1 MEEID
6 LKDLLMYFVKKIPI
20 VLVVSLSVLI
30 LGLAYTL
37 FIKTPL
43 YHGNTTLILVSQ
55 DNGQNQ
61 TASTMQTEI
70 GINQKLVATY
80 TKLIK
85 SRSVL
90 NQVIDRLGLSDS
102 YETLKNKISVSSV
115 TDTEII
121 EISVSDK
128 NPQDAAVIADTV
140 AEVFK
145 KEIQTIYNLEN
156 VSIID
161 EAVVEEKPYNMQLFK
176 STILFFTAGFVL
188 AVAILFV
195 IYYFDTSVKSAEEV
209 EKRLGVPV
217 IGNIPLVGK
226 KGK

>member
-61 TASTMQTEI
+61 NASTMQTEI

-90 NQVIDRLGLSDS
+90 NQVIDKLGLPDS

-115 TDTEII
+115 NDTEII

-176 STILFFTAGFVL
+176 STIIFFTVGFVL
-188 AVAILFV
+188 AVTILFV

-217 IGNIPLVGK
+217 IGNVPLVGK